1 VTLRTQMT
9 TDATTVFMVDGDF
22 KESVSITYHPHR
34 YYGATLRADRTI
46 DAVIER
52 QRISVLSGD
61 GDTVAPI
68 WILHVANDSTLG
80 ISSDEL
86 DLGGDAVTISPRD
99 GDTAERRSI
108 TELLSQD
115 HAMLELEVR

>member
-52 QRISVLSGD
+52 HRLAVFSED
-61 GDTVAPI
+61 GDTVAGM
-68 WILHVANDSTLG
+68 WVVYVANDSTVG

-99 GDTAERRSI
+99 GETPVRKTI
-108 TELLSQD
+108 VELMSQD
-115 HAMLELEVR
+115 HAMLQLEVR